1 MEIVTQVTLPSK
13 EEVRVEII
21 VEDILAKDEHGFPVT
36 IYDRRYAVKYPDNSI
51 VILHKENGIWRDDLN
66 PADNGSPERMK
77 ELKTAILDH
86 NL

>member
-13 EEVRVEII
+13 EAVSIEMI
-21 VEDILAKDEHGFPVT
+21 VEDITTKDEHGFPVT
-36 IYDRRYAVKYPDNSI
+36 IYDRRYEAKFPDHSI

-66 PADNGSPERMK
+66 PAENGTPERTK

>member
-1 MEIVTQVTLPSK
+1 MEKVTKITLPTK
-13 EEVRVEII
+13 EEVRIEMI
-21 VEDILAKDEHGFPVT
+21 VEDIITKDERGFPVT
-36 IYDRRYAVKYPDNSI
+36 IYDRRYAARYPDDSI

-66 PADNGSPERMK
+66 PADNGTTERMK